1 MTTLIQILTAI
12 AALGGCLVALVQL
25 HRLHSIQTK
34 RLEATSRKLVRRE
47 EAIQTLLGRYQE
59 THRRLIQQLEQA
71 EIYFDIEEELATR
84 LAAAEGGK
92 PVTKKSHARS
102 AVMNRRKGDVELLTR
117 VTTPSG
123 IRDLKHRVDEAMIV
137 DPETHH
143 RRWSRRPPPQGRPR
157 QRPRHPPRTHT
168 GSPYRVRPYRRRHL
182 QANGRCRCR
191 CLYRRSGAA
200 VACG

>member
-123 IRDLKHRVDEAMIV
+123 IRDLKHRADEAMI
-137 DPETHH
+137 ETMNIDL
-143 RRWSRRPPPQGRPR
+143 
-157 QRPRHPPRTHT
+157 
-168 GSPYRVRPYRRRHL
+168 RHL
-182 QANGRCRCR
+182 REASAPTVTDELDTPVTMSHQIQSRT
-191 CLYRRSGAA
+191 AA
-200 VACG
+200 